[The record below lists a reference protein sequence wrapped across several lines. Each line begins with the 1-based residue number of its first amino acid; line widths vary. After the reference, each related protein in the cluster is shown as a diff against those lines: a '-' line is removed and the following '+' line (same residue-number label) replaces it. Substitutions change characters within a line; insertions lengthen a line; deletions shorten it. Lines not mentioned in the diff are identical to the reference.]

1 VKPLFAALLVFL
13 PAQVIAQDFTEDDV
27 ERYIAAIAENGCT
40 MTEDEAKELI
50 PAAGFTQEMSIAIAT
65 QLLEDGRA
73 TADEDIKQLTLADEL
88 CE

>member
-1 VKPLFAALLVFL
+1 VRPVLLALFVAL
-13 PAQVIAQDFTEDDV
+13 PAQAIAQDFTEDDV
-27 ERYIAAIAENGCT
+27 ERYIAVIAENGCT

-73 TADEDIKQLTLADEL
+73 IAGEDVKQLTLADEL